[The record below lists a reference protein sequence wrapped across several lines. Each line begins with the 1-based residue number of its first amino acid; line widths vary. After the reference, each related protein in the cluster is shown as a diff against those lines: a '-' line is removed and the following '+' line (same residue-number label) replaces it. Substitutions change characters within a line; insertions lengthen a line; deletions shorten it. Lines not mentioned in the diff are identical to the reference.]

1 MATRERIE
9 ELKGEAFLQMVLQ
22 VGQPA
27 NKRRCGV
34 GVVCPGDLFS
44 AFVIGFLSYHA
55 LRDLCAHVRSVFS
68 FK

>member
-1 MATRERIE
+1 MASRERIE
-9 ELKGEAFLQMVLQ
+9 ELKEEAFLQMVLQ
-22 VGQPA
+22 MGQPA
-27 NKRRCGV
+27 EKRRHGV

-55 LRDLCAHVRSVFS
+55 LRELCAHVRSVFS